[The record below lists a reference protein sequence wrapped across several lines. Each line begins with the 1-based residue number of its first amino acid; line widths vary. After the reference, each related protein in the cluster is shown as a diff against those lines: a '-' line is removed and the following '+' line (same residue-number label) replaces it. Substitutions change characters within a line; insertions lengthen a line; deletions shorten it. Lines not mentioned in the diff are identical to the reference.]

1 MRAEINEVESRKITE
16 KKSTKLRLCFLKE
29 ITKLVNSNLNY
40 KKREDS
46 NKIRNKWD
54 DIPTD
59 ATEIK
64 KDYKRLLWIIIFQQI
79 G

>member
-1 MRAEINEVESRKITE
+1 MRAEINEVESRKITG